1 MTLQPRQILHLP
13 HKINVINYFTKL
25 LLYESM
31 TLRIYYFTNLLLYW
45 CVSLRIYYFTNS
57 LLYELIT
64 LRIYDFTNLL
74 LYESVSLSIL
84 KVRNSE
90 VSHPNFLWWIQVMS
104 SIMAIIFNLRY
115 DSTKKAPQK
124 RRTECQRLHNSL
136 RACHVT
142 YFQSNQVSWVAAAC
156 FCILHDARMSRHLGS
171 KAETRPTG
179 HYPGLLDASLVK
191 LFQITTYIIQLVRV
205 SMMIAWMPSYNHL
218 THDHVKNDGIRYR
231 DTSVSK
237 QKTWERPA

>member
-1 MTLQPRQILHLP
+1 MSRSAAPVTKKSPANLTKYCACHAKWPSNLAKYCTCHTKSMSSITLR
-13 HKINVINYFTKL
+13 NYYFTNL
-25 LLYESM
+25 WLYESITLRIYYFTDVFLYESITLRIHYFTNWLLYESM
-31 TLRIYYFTNLLLYW
+31 TLRIYYFTNLFLW
-45 CVSLRIYYFTNS
+45 AF
-57 LLYELIT
+57 
-64 LRIYDFTNLL
+64 
-74 LYESVSLSIL
+74 L

-179 HYPGLLDASLVK
+179 HYPGLLMLHLSSYSK
-191 LFQITTYIIQLVRV
+191 LLLI
-205 SMMIAWMPSYNHL
+205 
-218 THDHVKNDGIRYR
+218 
-231 DTSVSK
+231 
-237 QKTWERPA
+237 